1 MISFSIKKYI
11 LILVF
16 VTKFDY
22 SLILSSSMG
31 KNFSKAIDNFIN
43 EKKFNLIFINNL
55 VNILNKTNLYG
66 VFYCGIIQIKYMLK

>member
-1 MISFSIKKYI
+1 MR
-11 LILVF
+11 
-16 VTKFDY
+16 
-22 SLILSSSMG
+22 
-31 KNFSKAIDNFIN
+31 KNIFKTIDNLIN